1 MKIIKLFIFYLLQKS
16 GSHVLNNINGQHAP
30 YCCRLFFVR
39 AVEVVHFGHLVSHA
53 EDNRILER
61 VPVINAETTLRI
73 FGMLTSDALENVVQL
88 GRPVEVTKRQRNYLD
103 KFQSL

>member
-1 MKIIKLFIFYLLQKS
+1 MTNKKKKKKKKKIK
-16 GSHVLNNINGQHAP
+16 GHAP
-30 YCCRLFFVR
+30 YRCRLFFVR

-53 EDNRILER
+53 EDNCILER

-73 FGMLTSDALENVVQL
+73 LGMLTSDALENVVQL
-88 GRPVEVTKRQRNYLD
+88 GRPVEVTKRQRDYLD